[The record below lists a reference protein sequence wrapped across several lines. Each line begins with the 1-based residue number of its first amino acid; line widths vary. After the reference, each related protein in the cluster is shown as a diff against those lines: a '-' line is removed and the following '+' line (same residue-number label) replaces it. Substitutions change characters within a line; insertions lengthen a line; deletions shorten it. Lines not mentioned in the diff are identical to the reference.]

1 MFWSK
6 VQMAGQAHQTGS
18 EVSNGAVK
26 KSAEWNGKRVN
37 RSRLG
42 LISTGFMQPSHHDML
57 NKHLLGFQQFARYW
71 YDDRDKMHPVLH
83 RVFYLPITQ
92 KWMLS
97 VQWLFGWAILSIS
110 FAFLCPVQEE
120 QRSMTQKQKLG
131 ENSLTSQGQF
141 SNLNLFSNAFL
152 GKSRGYGIELLRNLK
167 F

>member
-18 EVSNGAVK
+18 EVSNGTVK

-42 LISTGFMQPSHHDML
+42 LISTRFMQPSHHDML

-71 YDDRDKMHPVLH
+71 YDDRDKMHPVFH
-83 RVFYLPITQ
+83 RVFYLPIKQ

-97 VQWLFGWAILSIS
+97 VQWLFMWAILSIS

-141 SNLNLFSNAFL
+141 SSLNLFLMPFWESQEVMALNFL
-152 GKSRGYGIELLRNLK
+152 EI
-167 F
+167 